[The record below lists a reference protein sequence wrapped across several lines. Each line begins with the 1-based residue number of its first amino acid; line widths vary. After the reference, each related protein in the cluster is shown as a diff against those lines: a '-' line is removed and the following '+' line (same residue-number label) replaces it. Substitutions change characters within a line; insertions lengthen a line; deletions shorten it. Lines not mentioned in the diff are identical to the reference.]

1 MSFQEPEAVQ
11 SVEPPVPFLLQLRA
25 RPTKEVHEA
34 KQPTVMV
41 VPTYNERAN
50 MAELANSF
58 FAHVRGAQ
66 LLIVDDASPDGTA
79 DYCETL
85 RAEYP
90 ELRVMRRAGE
100 RGLGRA
106 YLAGIRWGLDNGYE
120 VIGTM
125 DGDLSH
131 DPAYLPRMLALIE
144 EADVVIGSRYIRD
157 GGTINWRVRRIV
169 LSWLANRYAA
179 RLLAIPAHD
188 LTSGFR
194 LYRSWV
200 LKMLRLDCIK
210 STGYSFLVEL
220 LYRTHRSGARIAES
234 AIVFYDRT
242 MGASK
247 LRSREIYLGAFN
259 LLRLRLSRVDKQ
271 PRQKAE
277 DRTAEPGLDRQL

>member
-1 MSFQEPEAVQ
+1 MI
-11 SVEPPVPFLLQLRA
+11 
-25 RPTKEVHEA
+25 
-34 KQPTVMV
+34 

-50 MAELANSF
+50 IGDLAHSF
-58 FAHVRGAQ
+58 FAYVRGAQ
-66 LLIVDDASPDGTA
+66 LLIVDDGSPDGTA
-79 DYCETL
+79 DYCEEL
-85 RAEYP
+85 RAQYP
-90 ELRVMRRAGE
+90 DIRVMRRTGQ

-106 YLAGIRWGLDNGYE
+106 YLAGIQWGLDHGYE

-131 DPAYLPRMLALIE
+131 DPAYLPRMLALAE

-179 RLLAIPAHD
+179 RLLGIPAHD

-194 LYRSWV
+194 LYRSWL
-200 LKMLRLDCIK
+200 LKMLRLDRIK
-210 STGYSFLVEL
+210 SSGYSFLVEL
-220 LYRTHRSGARIAES
+220 LYRTHRLGARIAERP
-234 AIVFYDRT
+234 IVFYDRT

-259 LLRLRLSRVDKQ
+259 LLRLRMSRVETPPPKSASATQ
-271 PRQKAE
+271 V
-277 DRTAEPGLDRQL
+277 DRTS